1 MNGYVSVQ
9 FKKDGRIYTYMV
21 PDYIA
26 LYDIE
31 NWVVVENQL
40 CKNQCP
46 YQIARVIHKF
56 TSEDKYK
63 VLDFTPT
70 KYIAGAIPGTEYV
83 EAQKEFDVLRQK
95 EEQLNNDI
103 IHVIHE
109 LSTNDKKDAL
119 NLLKLIK
126 QSSNY

>member
-9 FKKDGRIYTYMV
+9 FRKNGHIYTYMV
-21 PDYIA
+21 PDYIT

-40 CKNQCP
+40 YKNQCP

-63 VLDFTPT
+63 MLDFTPT

-83 EAQKEFDVLRQK
+83 EAQKEFDAVRQK
-95 EEQLNNDI
+95 EEQLNDDI
-103 IHVIHE
+103 IHVIHK
-109 LSTNDKKDAL
+109 LSVNDKKDVL
-119 NLLKLIK
+119 NFLKLIK
-126 QSSNY
+126 QSSN